1 MAAFHPRLK
10 NEHIQNYEELAS
22 YPFGPFGEKCV
33 LYATFFMAVGSKEYF
48 LFYLQVIGFLC
59 SHFPRPSLKPFFS
72 FCSGSSPFFPLV
84 WCPCFIF
91 NYY

>member
-48 LFYLQVIGFLC
+48 FSICRSLDSSALIFHVPLSNHLFFL
-59 SHFPRPSLKPFFS
+59 FWFFS
-72 FCSGSSPFFPLV
+72 FFFS
-84 WCPCFIF
+84 
-91 NYY
+91 